1 MNILVSCAGG
11 PAAVGVIKSINDFD
25 SQGKHKVVAIDCDKL
40 SVGFHLADKSY
51 VVPFSV
57 EDDYWKVV
65 LRIISEENI
74 NLIVPTGDA
83 DIVHFSRNKSM
94 LEKMGVVNF
103 MSDYET
109 IINCQD
115 KLNFYKTATEN
126 DLGILM
132 PDTSNKWS
140 DIEFPI
146 LCKPRRGSGSRGIEL
161 WENKSQVK
169 DFSLTENLHYSN
181 DYIYQ
186 EYLPGHEFTIDVF
199 CDLDGNVLANIP
211 RERLQTKAGISSKG
225 RILKDKLIEDSC
237 EKLCNAFNIKG
248 PVCIQ
253 MKEDYNGNPKFIEV
267 NPRMG
272 GGTYFTTLA
281 GVNFMKMMI
290 DILEGNEFEVPTPKE
305 ITVLR
310 YYNEVVV

>member
-11 PAAVGVIKSINDFD
+11 PAAVGVIKSIHDSD
-25 SQGKHKVVAIDCDKL
+25 SQGIHKIVAIDCDEL
-40 SVGFHLADKSY
+40 SVGFHLADRGY

-57 EDDYWKVV
+57 EDDFWKEV
-65 LRIISEENI
+65 LKIIKKEEI

-83 DIVHFSRNKSM
+83 DIVHFARNKSM
-94 LEKMGVVNF
+94 LARIGITNF

-109 IINCQD
+109 ILNCQN
-115 KLNFYKTATEN
+115 KLNFYEEGKRKGLHHLFPKTSANWE
-126 DLGILM
+126 
-132 PDTSNKWS
+132 

-146 LCKPRRGSGSRGIEL
+146 LCKPKRGSGSRGIEL
-161 WENKSQVK
+161 WENESQIK
-169 DFSLTENLHYSN
+169 DFSLIDNLHYSS

-186 EYLPGHEFTIDVF
+186 EYLPGTEYTIDVF
-199 CDLDGNVLANIP
+199 CDLDGNVLSVIP

-225 RILKDKLIEDSC
+225 RIIRNDDIEKAC
-237 EKLCNAFNIKG
+237 IQLCKSFKVKG

-253 MKEDYNGNPKFIEV
+253 MKDDISGHPIFVEM
-267 NPRMG
+267 NPRFG

-281 GVNFMKMMI
+281 GVNFMKLMFDVI
-290 DILEGNEFEVPTPKE
+290 DSNKIEVPEPKE

-310 YYNEVVV
+310 YYNEIVI